1 MVLTVVSDFYTLFKT
16 VFEPQKV
23 EIIETSFGVE
33 SNAKKAKIDL
43 EGVKSGLKELGNTIG
58 RLAQRVRGSKPD
70 NPKVPAESSTTSDSD
85 GDVFELES
93 TQKKAIQKKSFEKS
107 SLHEKQT

>member
-1 MVLTVVSDFYTLFKT
+1 M
-16 VFEPQKV
+16 

-107 SLHEKQT
+107 SSSGSSTTSSDSVIDFTTPTSRI